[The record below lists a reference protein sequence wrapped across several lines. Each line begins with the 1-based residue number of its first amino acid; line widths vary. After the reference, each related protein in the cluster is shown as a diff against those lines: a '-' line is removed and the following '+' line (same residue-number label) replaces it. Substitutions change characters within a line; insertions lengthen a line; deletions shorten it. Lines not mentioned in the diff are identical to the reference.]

1 MKALFSVLVAGTL
14 FIFAGC
20 ADKGSP
26 GGPGVTKDK
35 TSQKTVGQA
44 EETFSLK
51 PPMTSTTI
59 KQGESKEITIG
70 MKRGKNFSEN
80 VTLSFNDLPKGVT
93 IEPSKPTIDSDKDE
107 AKVTVKAAD
116 NADIGD
122 HVVKVTGHPSAGPD
136 ATNDLKLKVEK
147 K

>member
-1 MKALFSVLVAGTL
+1 MKALFSGLVAGTL
-14 FIFAGC
+14 VIVAGC

-35 TSQKTVGQA
+35 TSGKTVGQA

-59 KQGESKEITIG
+59 KQGEAKEITIG

-80 VTLSFNDLPKGVT
+80 VTLSFNDLPKGVS
-93 IEPSKPTIDSDKDE
+93 IEPSKPTIDSGKDE

-116 NADIGD
+116 NADLGD
-122 HVVKVTGHPSAGPD
+122 FVVKVTGHPSSGPD
-136 ATNDLKLKVEK
+136 AINDLKLKIEK

>member
-1 MKALFSVLVAGTL
+1 MKAFFSLLAAGSL
-14 FIFAGC
+14 IVSAGC

-35 TSQKTVGQA
+35 TTQKTVGQA

-51 PPMTSTTI
+51 PPATSTTI

-80 VTLSFNDLPKGVT
+80 VALSFNDLPKGVT
-93 IEPSKPTIDSDKDE
+93 IEPSKPTIDGGKDE
-107 AKVTVKAAD
+107 VKVTVKADD

-122 HVVKVTGHPSAGPD
+122 HVVKVSGHPSSGPD
-136 ATNDLKLKVEK
+136 ATNELKLKVEK

>member
-1 MKALFSVLVAGTL
+1 MKVFFSLLIAGTL
-14 FIFAGC
+14 IIFAGC

-70 MKRGKNFSEN
+70 MKRGKNFSED

-93 IEPSKPTIDSDKDE
+93 IEPAKPMIDGGKDE
-107 AKVTVKAAD
+107 AKVTVKA
-116 NADIGD
+116 
-122 HVVKVTGHPSAGPD
+122 
-136 ATNDLKLKVEK
+136 
-147 K
+147 